1 MQNLNYGVIGNSKSA
16 ALIAKN
22 GSLEWACMPEFDA
35 PSVFGKLLDRD
46 KGGSFEIL
54 VDDSYKVE
62 QKYMKRTNL
71 LVTTFCSG
79 SDAFEVI
86 DFMPRYKL
94 NDSTYNTP
102 PEIIRFF
109 RHISGKPVF
118 QVKYDPG
125 LQYARGETK
134 SVSAKGF
141 IKSYTHEPTYDSLY
155 LYSDLRYDMILN
167 SDPVEMTENHYF
179 VVSYNQKLAD
189 VNHSWIELEMEK
201 TKVYWLDWVHR
212 TRQFS
217 QYQDEIER
225 SALVLKLLTY
235 QKTGAIIAAVTTSL
249 PEKIGEERNWDYR
262 FSWIR
267 DSSMIIK
274 TLIRLNHYNVA
285 KRYMNF
291 ILDLVTYKDDLIQ
304 IMYGIRGEKKL
315 TETTLDHLS
324 GYEDSQP
331 IRIGNDAYHQ
341 KQNDIYGVLLDV
353 IHQHLKINSKTIDE
367 KENFWTVTRSV
378 LKSVRVNWDK
388 PDKSIWEIRT
398 QSKHYTFS
406 KVLSWVAFDRG
417 VKIARLLG
425 QTYYAD
431 WWSEIRDTI
440 KENILKN
447 GWNEEMQAFTQSY
460 GSNYMDASNL
470 LMERYGFIDATDP
483 RYVSTVKV
491 TKDKLLKNGLMY
503 RYRNEDDLGTPGVS
517 FSICTFWMITSLYKI
532 GEYKESRRLFENIL
546 QNSNHLGLFSEDM
559 DFDNKRLLGNFPQGY
574 SHLALIESAIM
585 LSGIDEDSK

>member
-1 MQNLNYGVIGNSKSA
+1 MQNLDYGVIGNSKSA
-16 ALIAKN
+16 ALIDQN

-35 PSVFGKLLDRD
+35 PSIFGKLLDRE
-46 KGGSFEIL
+46 KGGSFDIL
-54 VDDSYKVE
+54 VDDSYQVS
-62 QKYMKRTNL
+62 QKYMKSTNI
-71 LVTTFCSG
+71 LVTTFSSG

-94 NDSTYNTP
+94 NDYTYNTP

-109 RHISGKPVF
+109 RYISGKPVF
-118 QVKYDPG
+118 RIKYDPR

-155 LYSDLRYDMILN
+155 LYSDLCNDVILN
-167 SDPVEMTENHYF
+167 SEPVEMTEDHYF
-179 VVSYNQKLAD
+179 LVSYNQKLVK

-304 IMYGIRGEKKL
+304 IMYGIRGEKRL

-324 GYEDSQP
+324 GYEGSKP

-367 KENFWTVTRSV
+367 KENFWTVTRSI

-388 PDKSIWEIRT
+388 PDKSIWEIRS
-398 QSKHYTFS
+398 QSKHFTFS

-417 VKIARLLG
+417 VKIAELLG

-431 WWSEIRDTI
+431 WWAEIRDTI

-460 GSNYMDASNL
+460 GSPYMDASNL
-470 LMERYGFIDATDP
+470 LMERYGFIEATDP

-491 TKDKLLKNGLMY
+491 TKEKLLKNDLMY
-503 RYRNEDDLGTPGVS
+503 RYRNEDDLGIPEVS
-517 FSICTFWMITSLYKI
+517 FSICTFWLITSLYKI
-532 GEYKESRRLFENIL
+532 GEHKEARRLFENVL
-546 QNSNHLGLFSEDM
+546 KNSNHLGLFSEDM
-559 DFDNKRLLGNFPQGY
+559 DFESKRLLGNFPQGY

-585 LSGIDEDSK
+585 LSGVDEEI

>member
-1 MQNLNYGVIGNSKSA
+1 MQNLDYGVIGNSKSA
-16 ALIAKN
+16 ALISRN
-22 GSLEWACMPEFDA
+22 GSLEWACMPEFDS
-35 PSVFGKLLDRD
+35 PSIFGKLLDRE
-46 KGGSFEIL
+46 KGGSFEIF
-54 VDDSYKVE
+54 VDDSYEVS
-62 QKYMKRTNL
+62 QKYLKRTNL
-71 LVTTFCSG
+71 LVTTYRSG

-102 PEIIRFF
+102 PEIVRLF
-109 RHISGKPVF
+109 RHVSGTPVF
-118 QVKYDPG
+118 RVKYDPR

-155 LYSDLRYDMILN
+155 LYSDLCNDVILN
-167 SDPVEMTENHYF
+167 SEPVEMTGDHYF
-179 VVSYNQKLAD
+179 LVSYNQKLINI
-189 VNHSWIELEMEK
+189 NHSWIELEMEK

-212 TRQFS
+212 TRHFS
-217 QYQDEIER
+217 QYQEEIER

-291 ILDLVTYKDDLIQ
+291 ILNLITYKDDLIQ

-324 GYEDSQP
+324 GYEGSKP

-367 KENFWTVTRSV
+367 KENFWTVTRSI

-388 PDKSIWEIRT
+388 PDKSIWEIRS
-398 QSKHYTFS
+398 QSRHFTFS

-417 VKIARLLG
+417 VKIATLLG

-440 KENILKN
+440 KENILKH

-460 GSNYMDASNL
+460 GSQYMDASNL
-470 LMERYGFIDATDP
+470 LMERYGFIDASDP

-491 TKDKLLKNGLMY
+491 TKEKLLKNDLMY
-503 RYRNEDDLGTPGVS
+503 RYRNEDDLGIPEVS

-532 GEYKESRRLFENIL
+532 GEYKEARRLFENVMK
-546 QNSNHLGLFSEDM
+546 NSNHLGLFSEDM
-559 DFDNKRLLGNFPQGY
+559 DFDSKRLLGNFPQGY

-585 LSGIDEDSK
+585 LSGVDEEDK

>member
-16 ALIAKN
+16 ALISKD

-35 PSVFGKLLDRD
+35 PSIFGKILDRE

-54 VDDSYKVE
+54 VDDSYEVT

-71 LVTTFCSG
+71 LVTTFRSG

-102 PEIIRFF
+102 PEIIRLF

-118 QVKYDPG
+118 RVKYDPR

-134 SVSAKGF
+134 LVSAKGF

-155 LYSDLRYDMILN
+155 LYSDLSHDVILN
-167 SDPVEMTENHYF
+167 SDPVEITEDHYF
-179 VVSYNQKLAD
+179 VVSYNQKLVA

-217 QYQDEIER
+217 EYQEEIER

-324 GYEDSQP
+324 GYENSKP

-367 KENFWTVTRSV
+367 KENFWTVTRSI

-388 PDKSIWEIRT
+388 PDKSIWEIRS
-398 QSKHYTFS
+398 QSKHFTFS

-417 VKIARLLG
+417 VKIAELLG

-431 WWSEIRDTI
+431 WWAEIRDTI

-460 GSNYMDASNL
+460 GSPYMDASNL
-470 LMERYGFIDATDP
+470 LMERYGFIEATDP

-491 TKDKLLKNGLMY
+491 TKEKLLKNDLMY
-503 RYRNEDDLGTPGVS
+503 RYRNEDDLGVPEVS
-517 FSICTFWMITSLYKI
+517 FSICTFWLITSLFKI
-532 GEYKESRRLFENIL
+532 GEHKEARRLFENVL
-546 QNSNHLGLFSEDM
+546 KNSNHLGLFSEDM
-559 DFDNKRLLGNFPQGY
+559 DFESKRLLGNFPQGY

-585 LSGIDEDSK
+585 LSGVDEEI